1 MTEHAPRSFVP
12 DANPGKHEEAYEELA
27 ATCGRG
33 VPARDARIYSIT
45 YAHDGTEWTATVGEQ
60 LHGIRR
66 RTLRSRGRKVEREQ
80 AVSDPATVLAIFAGA
95 PYFVVTNAGLTSN
108 VRSSWVNPF
117 MAGIP
122 KTIRYFTSV

>member
-1 MTEHAPRSFVP
+1 MTEPAPPFFVP
-12 DANPGKHEEAYEELA
+12 DSKPGNDEEAYEELA
-27 ATCGRG
+27 AMCNRG

-66 RTLRSRGRKVEREQ
+66 RTVRSRGRRVEREQ
-80 AVSDPATVLAIFAGA
+80 PVSDSATVLAIFAGV
-95 PYFVVTNAGLTSN
+95 PYVVVTNAGLTAS
-108 VRSSWVNPF
+108 VRSTWVNPF

-122 KTIRYFTSV
+122 KAIRHSTGA